1 MTRSGSDRLLYEA
14 RRHGI
19 VLAGSLLRALAL
31 AAAGATLVALGWPY
45 SLVGIFVMAIA
56 ALVSLRAVWRW
67 DRTKLV
73 LTSKQLCVVSGV
85 LGRRTATVRLSALH
99 AVEIEQSLL
108 GRLLGYGT
116 LVAGELEIDYVPEP
130 RELHELVLELVGQKL
145 AA

>member
-1 MTRSGSDRLLYEA
+1 VTRSAGEQVLYEA

-19 VLAGSLLRALAL
+19 VLAGTVARALAL
-31 AAAGATLVALGWPY
+31 AAAGAVLVALGWPY
-45 SLVGIFVMAIA
+45 SLAGAIVMAIA
-56 ALVSLRAVWRW
+56 AVLALRAVWRW

-73 LTSKQLCVVSGV
+73 LTSEQLYIVSGV
-85 LGRRTATVRLSALH
+85 LRRRTATVRLSALG

-116 LVAGELEIDYVPEP
+116 VIAGELEIDFVPEP
-130 RELHELVLELVGQKL
+130 GELHDLVVGLTGSKL